1 MHADTFLIAILAAL
15 AAVALPLGAWLR
27 AQKRIRD
34 LEMTLLTQATDA
46 DRYDE
51 LRALLQQVISQTDHL
66 ADQHATLARRAHD
79 VGRILNPPP
88 IPEVPE
94 PLLAHASGDPALMPW
109 APQSKDLDLTV
120 ASFRLSQPRE
130 NE

>member
-66 ADQHATLARRAHD
+66 ADQHATLARRLSD
-79 VGRILNPPP
+79 RGDQ
-88 IPEVPE
+88 
-94 PLLAHASGDPALMPW
+94 LLGPRMDPTRPATPH
-109 APQSKDLDLTV
+109 
-120 ASFRLSQPRE
+120 
-130 NE
+130 